1 MSAFCLTTLR
11 RVKIYNTHNPS
22 ALETPGVWNLSQT
35 LGSSFT
41 YLEPVGQ
48 EVSPWKMS

>member
-1 MSAFCLTTLR
+1 M
-11 RVKIYNTHNPS
+11 IYSKYNPS
-22 ALETPGVWNLSQT
+22 VLETPGVWNPSQT

-48 EVSPWKMS
+48 ELGP